1 MLGRLLEKDP
11 VQRIQ
16 WEHLRKHPFWTKEVN
31 GRKLPRQPTFDDYL
45 RKVRNVDPDA
55 FAEQQTT
62 EGYFIPDLAIFK
74 SLDRSESVR
83 LSQKVKRNM
92 LKNNQ
97 DYQLAPTGKGDDKD
111 IILKSRDQELVFE
124 KGDQDDAENN

>member
-1 MLGRLLEKDP
+1 M
-11 VQRIQ
+11 
-16 WEHLRKHPFWTKEVN
+16 
-31 GRKLPRQPTFDDYL
+31 
-45 RKVRNVDPDA
+45 RNVDPDA